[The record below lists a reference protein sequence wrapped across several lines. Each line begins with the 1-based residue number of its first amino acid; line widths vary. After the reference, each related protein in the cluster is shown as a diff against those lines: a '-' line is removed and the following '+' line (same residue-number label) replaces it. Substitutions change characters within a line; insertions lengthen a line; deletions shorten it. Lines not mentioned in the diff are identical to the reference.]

1 MDKVLIRNRPPLAN
15 LPPTSRS
22 LPMSASRFPR
32 YVITSLALVAA
43 GTGCAKGGERPAAA
57 DSSAAPTTVAPSMA
71 ESSHGGMQ
79 QMPATGTASAA
90 SAPAPTG
97 SQKPK
102 IDPKNVGA
110 SIVWDAATKTAT
122 IPLVSG
128 LTPNAGGWNF
138 DGYARG
144 ETSIIVPVGTKV
156 VMKYY
161 NDDIV
166 PHSAVVV
173 AGTASTVP
181 SAPGAPVFAGA
192 TTTRADNGLMTGG
205 ADDMRFT
212 ADKAGKYLIV
222 CGIPGHAQSGM
233 WVWFDVSSG
242 AKAPSV
248 RTTAGSR

>member
-1 MDKVLIRNRPPLAN
+1 MP
-15 LPPTSRS
+15 
-22 LPMSASRFPR
+22 ASRFAR
-32 YVITSLALVAA
+32 YAITLLALAAA
-43 GTGCAKGGERPAAA
+43 GTGCAKGGERSAAA
-57 DSSAAPTTVAPSMA
+57 DSSAAPTTAAPPMA
-71 ESSHGGMQ
+71 DSSHGGM
-79 QMPATGTASAA
+79 QMPATGTAST
-90 SAPAPTG
+90 APAPPPTG
-97 SQKPK
+97 KQKPK

-110 SIVWDAATKTAT
+110 SIVWDASTKTAT

-144 ETSIIVPVGTKV
+144 ETSIIVPLGTKV
-156 VMKYY
+156 VMKFY

-173 AGTASTVP
+173 AGTASSVP

-233 WVWFDVSSG
+233 WVWFEVSSRVN
-242 AKAPSV
+242 APSV

>member
-1 MDKVLIRNRPPLAN
+1 MPASHF
-15 LPPTSRS
+15 SRS
-22 LPMSASRFPR
+22 
-32 YVITSLALVAA
+32 VITSLALAA
-43 GTGCAKGGERPAAA
+43 ASTGCAKGGERPAAA
-57 DSSAAPTTVAPSMA
+57 DSSATPTTAAAQVAD
-71 ESSHGGMQ
+71 SSHGGM
-79 QMPATGTASAA
+79 QMPATGTASP
-90 SAPAPTG
+90 APAPAG

-110 SIVWDAATKTAT
+110 SIVWDASTKTAT

-138 DGYARG
+138 DGSARG
-144 ETSIIVPVGTKV
+144 ETSFIVPVGTKV

-192 TTTRADNGLMTGG
+192 TTTRAENGLMTGG

-233 WVWFDVSSG
+233 WVWFEVSSRVS
-242 AKAPSV
+242 APTV
-248 RTTAGSR
+248 RPAAGNR